1 MIAKWLATWVPEPG
15 ARRRLGTATGIYNI
29 GTGMFFTV
37 SVLYFT
43 EGLGLSVTEVGLW
56 LAVAGLIGLF
66 AGVPMGYLADR
77 RGPRGVAALSL
88 VVLALTMVGY
98 VFVTSIWMFV
108 AVTVVEMLATSASR
122 ASRGGLIRR
131 VGGEG
136 AAAYRSQLRA
146 IENAGVGIGAV
157 VGGLALTLNTLTA
170 YQVLFLVNAATFLIG
185 ALVTARLPRFA
196 PMPTPPDTRRWVALR
211 DRPFIAYT
219 VLNGVMSL
227 QYAVI
232 TFALPLWIATETSA
246 PRWMVGAVLLI
257 NTLGV
262 VALQVWVGRKVK
274 TVRQGAAAM
283 RVAGFVFLIACMG
296 TAVAAD
302 LPAWAAAAVLI
313 AAVAVHSVG
322 EMCHAAAVF
331 ALSFELA
338 PAHAQSE
345 YVGLQDMG
353 LGAAFAV
360 APAVLGAVCLGVGQ
374 VGWLLF
380 GGLLTAAGL
389 ATVPVVR
396 WAIRSRPFP
405 LASDEVPVADAEPPT
420 VKLAIAPFAVRPPV
434 DRQLPLP
441 QTRVQVRSQL
451 EYVVLDDN
459 SRFTLDGD
467 CVVGREP
474 HDCDAARSGLR
485 PIRIDVRANGMSRA
499 HLEIR
504 RVDGRV
510 FIIDRQSKN
519 GVAIRPAGQ
528 TQWIRIAPWKPIVW
542 LPGMSVLI
550 GSRILRLEAAGQRPT
565 VRNEPI
571 IPIAVRTAKPANNQ
585 RAAAGSPP
593 VVRLTT
599 TPAKP
604 APNAPSL
611 DRTVLM
617 AAAAAPPPS
626 GSSTVRINHADRCG
640 HAMATPHPAMHSV
653 IAHRPTSSQR
663 ASRSGVTAASK
674 RPAATHNGAART
686 RRSAMR
692 ELFSE
697 AEMISATAQPT
708 ASAAPRKAGP
718 VAATSGRYGA

>member
-1 MIAKWLATWVPEPG
+1 MIGNWLSTLVPEPG
-15 ARRRLGTATGIYNI
+15 ARRRLGLATGIYNI
-29 GTGMFFTV
+29 GTGMFMTS

-43 EGLGLSVTEVGLW
+43 EGLGLSITEVGLW

-66 AGVPMGYLADR
+66 GGVPMGHLADR

-98 VFVTSIWMFV
+98 IFVTHIWMFV
-108 AVTVVEMLATSASR
+108 TVTVVEMLATSASR

-146 IENAGVGIGAV
+146 IENAGVGVGAV
-157 VGGLALTLNTLTA
+157 IGGLALGLGSLAA
-170 YQVLFLVNAATFLIG
+170 YQALFLLNAATFLIG
-185 ALVTARLPRFA
+185 AWVCVRLPHFS
-196 PMPTPPDTRRWVALR
+196 PMPTAPGTRRLVALR
-211 DRPFIAYT
+211 DKPFIAYT

-232 TFALPLWIATETSA
+232 TFALPLWIAMETSA
-246 PRWMVGAVLLI
+246 PRWMVGAVLLV

-262 VALQVWVGRKVK
+262 VALQVSVGRKVK

-283 RVAGFVFLIACMG
+283 RVAGFVFLVACVG
-296 TAVAAD
+296 VAVAAD
-302 LPAWAAAAVLI
+302 LPAWAAVAVLL

-360 APAVLGAVCLGVGQ
+360 APAVLGALCLGIGQ
-374 VGWLLF
+374 VGWVLL
-380 GGLLTAAGL
+380 GGLLTVAGM

-405 LASDEVPVADAEPPT
+405 LESEQVPVPDAEPSTPEVT
-420 VKLAIAPFAVRPPV
+420 TAPFAVR
-434 DRQLPLP
+434 RHSPLSK
-441 QTRVQVRSQL
+441 TTVHMHRQL

-459 SRFTLDGD
+459 SRFILDRD
-467 CVVGREP
+467 CVVGRDP
-474 HDCDAARSGLR
+474 HDCDAARRGLR

-504 RVDGRV
+504 GAYGRV

-528 TQWIRIAPWKPIVW
+528 TQWIRIAPWKPIAW
-542 LPGMSVLI
+542 LPGMSVRI

-571 IPIAVRTAKPANNQ
+571 IPITVRMAKPANNQ
-585 RAAAGSPP
+585 RAAA
-593 VVRLTT
+593 
-599 TPAKP
+599 
-604 APNAPSL
+604 
-611 DRTVLM
+611 
-617 AAAAAPPPS
+617 AAPPS
-626 GSSTVRINHADRCG
+626 SASTVRINHADRCG
-640 HAMATPHPAMHSV
+640 QAMATPHPAMLNA
-653 IAHRPTSSQR
+653 IAHRPTTFQGG
-663 ASRSGVTAASK
+663 SRSWVTATSD

-697 AEMISATAQPT
+697 AEMFSATVQPT
-708 ASAAPRKAGP
+708 ASAAPRTTRLI
-718 VAATSGRYGA
+718 AATSERNAT

>member
-1 MIAKWLATWVPEPG
+1 MMGNWLSTWVPERG
-15 ARRRLGTATGIYNI
+15 ARRRLGLATGIYNI

-66 AGVPMGYLADR
+66 AGVPMGHLADR

-88 VVLALTMVGY
+88 VVLALTMAAY

-146 IENAGVGIGAV
+146 IENAGVGVGAV
-157 VGGLALTLNTLTA
+157 IGGLALTLDTLAA

-185 ALVTARLPRFA
+185 AWVCAMLPRFA
-196 PMPTPPDTRRWVALR
+196 PMPAPPGTRRWVALR

-246 PRWMVGAVLLI
+246 PRWMVGAVLLV

-262 VALQVWVGRKVK
+262 VALQVWVGGKVK

-283 RVAGFVFLIACMG
+283 RVAGLVFLVACG
-296 TAVAAD
+296 GVAVAAD
-302 LPAWAAAAVLI
+302 LPAWAAAAVLL

-338 PAHAQSE
+338 PAPAQSE

-360 APAVLGAVCLGVGQ
+360 APAVLGALCLGIGQ
-374 VGWLLF
+374 AGWVLL
-380 GGLLTAAGL
+380 GGLFVAAGV
-389 ATVPVVR
+389 ATVPIVQ

-405 LASDEVPVADAEPPT
+405 LASDEVPVPGAEPSTPEVT
-420 VKLAIAPFAVRPPV
+420 TAPIAVRPPA
-434 DRQLPLP
+434 RRLPPLP
-441 QTRVQVRSQL
+441 QTVQIRRQL

-459 SRFTLDGD
+459 SRFTLDRD
-467 CVVGREP
+467 CVVGRDP
-474 HDCDAARSGLR
+474 HDCDAARRGLR
-485 PIRIDVRANGMSRA
+485 PIRIDVLANGMSRA

-510 FIIDRQSKN
+510 LIIDRQSTN

-528 TQWIRIAPWKPIVW
+528 TQWVRIAPWKPIVW
-542 LPGMSVLI
+542 LPGMSVRI
-550 GSRILRLEAAGQRPT
+550 GSRILRLESAGQH
-565 VRNEPI
+565 
-571 IPIAVRTAKPANNQ
+571 
-585 RAAAGSPP
+585 P
-593 VVRLTT
+593 VVRKEPIVPITVRT
-599 TPAKP
+599 AKP
-604 APNAPSL
+604 APNAPDA
-611 DRTVLM
+611 DRTVLI
-617 AAAAAPPPS
+617 APVVAPPPS
-626 GSSTVRINHADRCG
+626 KSSTVRINHADRWG
-640 HAMATPHPAMHSV
+640 HP
-653 IAHRPTSSQR
+653 I
-663 ASRSGVTAASK
+663 
-674 RPAATHNGAART
+674 
-686 RRSAMR
+686 
-692 ELFSE
+692 
-697 AEMISATAQPT
+697 
-708 ASAAPRKAGP
+708 RKPGLI
-718 VAATSGRYGA
+718 AATSERVGV

>member
-1 MIAKWLATWVPEPG
+1 MIGNWLSTLVPEPG
-15 ARRRLGTATGIYNI
+15 ARRRLGLATGIYNI
-29 GTGMFFTV
+29 GTGMFMTV

-43 EGLGLSVTEVGLW
+43 EGLALSVTEVGLW

-66 AGVPMGYLADR
+66 GGVPMGHLADR

-98 VFVTSIWMFV
+98 IFVTHIWMFV
-108 AVTVVEMLATSASR
+108 VVTVVEMLATSASR

-146 IENAGVGIGAV
+146 IENAGVGAGAV
-157 VGGLALTLNTLTA
+157 IGGLALGLGSLAA
-170 YQVLFLVNAATFLIG
+170 YQALFLLNAATFLIG
-185 ALVTARLPRFA
+185 AWVCARLPHFS
-196 PMPTPPDTRRWVALR
+196 PMPTPPGTRRLVALR
-211 DRPFIAYT
+211 DKPFIAYT

-246 PRWMVGAVLLI
+246 PRWMVGAVLLV

-283 RVAGFVFLIACMG
+283 RVAGFVFLVACVG
-296 TAVAAD
+296 VAVAAD
-302 LPAWAAAAVLI
+302 LPAWAAVAVLL

-360 APAVLGAVCLGVGQ
+360 APAVLGALCLGVGQ
-374 VGWLLF
+374 VGWALL
-380 GGLLTAAGL
+380 GGLFVAAGL

-405 LASDEVPVADAEPPT
+405 LASDRVPVPGAEPSTPEVT
-420 VKLAIAPFAVRPPV
+420 TAPIAVRPPAR
-434 DRQLPLP
+434 RQPPLP
-441 QTRVQVRSQL
+441 QTTVQIHRQL

-459 SRFTLDGD
+459 SRFTLDRD
-467 CVVGREP
+467 CVVGRYP

-499 HLEIR
+499 HLEVR

-510 FIIDRQSKN
+510 FIIDRQSRN

-528 TQWIRIAPWKPIVW
+528 TQWIRIAPWEPIAW
-542 LPGMSVLI
+542 LPGMSVRI

-571 IPIAVRTAKPANNQ
+571 IPITVRTAKPANIQ
-585 RAAAGSPP
+585 RAAA
-593 VVRLTT
+593 
-599 TPAKP
+599 
-604 APNAPSL
+604 
-611 DRTVLM
+611 
-617 AAAAAPPPS
+617 PPS
-626 GSSTVRINHADRCG
+626 SASTVRINHANRRGHAMATAPSSASTVRINHTDRRGHAMATAPSSASTVRINHTDRRG
-640 HAMATPHPAMHSV
+640 HAMATPHP
-653 IAHRPTSSQR
+653 
-663 ASRSGVTAASK
+663 
-674 RPAATHNGAART
+674 ATHNGAART

-697 AEMISATAQPT
+697 VEMISATVQAT
-708 ASAAPRKAGP
+708 ASAAPRKTGP
-718 VAATSGRYGA
+718 VAATSGRNEA

>member
-1 MIAKWLATWVPEPG
+1 MIGNWLSTWVPEPG
-15 ARRRLGTATGIYNI
+15 ARRRLGLATGIYNI

-88 VVLALTMVGY
+88 VVLALTMAAY
-98 VFVTSIWMFV
+98 VFVSSIWMFV
-108 AVTVVEMLATSASR
+108 VVTVVEMLATSASR

-211 DRPFIAYT
+211 DRPFIVYT

-283 RVAGFVFLIACMG
+283 RVAGLVFLVACVG

-302 LPAWAAAAVLI
+302 LPAWAAVAVLI

-360 APAVLGAVCLGVGQ
+360 APAVLGALCLGIGQ
-374 VGWLLF
+374 AGWLLL
-380 GGLLTAAGL
+380 GGLFVAAGM

-405 LASDEVPVADAEPPT
+405 SRQT
-420 VKLAIAPFAVRPPV
+420 GFRSRAPSRPP
-434 DRQLPLP
+434 
-441 QTRVQVRSQL
+441 
-451 EYVVLDDN
+451 
-459 SRFTLDGD
+459 
-467 CVVGREP
+467 
-474 HDCDAARSGLR
+474 
-485 PIRIDVRANGMSRA
+485 
-499 HLEIR
+499 
-504 RVDGRV
+504 
-510 FIIDRQSKN
+510 
-519 GVAIRPAGQ
+519 
-528 TQWIRIAPWKPIVW
+528 
-542 LPGMSVLI
+542 
-550 GSRILRLEAAGQRPT
+550 
-565 VRNEPI
+565 
-571 IPIAVRTAKPANNQ
+571 
-585 RAAAGSPP
+585 
-593 VVRLTT
+593 
-599 TPAKP
+599 
-604 APNAPSL
+604 
-611 DRTVLM
+611 
-617 AAAAAPPPS
+617 
-626 GSSTVRINHADRCG
+626 
-640 HAMATPHPAMHSV
+640 
-653 IAHRPTSSQR
+653 
-663 ASRSGVTAASK
+663 
-674 RPAATHNGAART
+674 
-686 RRSAMR
+686 
-692 ELFSE
+692 
-697 AEMISATAQPT
+697 
-708 ASAAPRKAGP
+708 RK
-718 VAATSGRYGA
+718 

>member
-1 MIAKWLATWVPEPG
+1 MIGNWLSTWVPEPG
-15 ARRRLGTATGIYNI
+15 PHRRLGVATGIYNI

-66 AGVPMGYLADR
+66 AGVPMGHLADR
-77 RGPRGVAALSL
+77 RGPRGVAAMSL

-98 VFVTSIWMFV
+98 VFVTHIWMFI

-146 IENAGVGIGAV
+146 IENAGVGVGAV
-157 VGGLALTLNTLTA
+157 IGSLALTLNTLAA
-170 YQVLFLVNAATFLIG
+170 YQVVFLVNAATFLIG
-185 ALVTARLPRFA
+185 AWVCARLPHFA
-196 PMPTPPDTRRWVALR
+196 PLPAPPGTRRGVALR
-211 DRPFIAYT
+211 DKPFIAYT
-219 VLNGVMSL
+219 ILNGVMSL

-232 TFALPLWIATETSA
+232 TFALPLWIATQTSA

-257 NTLGV
+257 NTIGV
-262 VALQVWVGRKVK
+262 VALQVCVGRKVT

-283 RVAGFVFLIACMG
+283 RVAGFVFLVACG
-296 TAVAAD
+296 GVAVSAD

-360 APAVLGAVCLGVGQ
+360 APAVLGAMCLGIGQ
-374 VGWLLF
+374 VGWVLL

-396 WAIRSRPFP
+396 WAVRSRPFP
-405 LASDEVPVADAEPPT
+405 LASDEVAVSDEVPVPDAAPFIPD
-420 VKLAIAPFAVRPPV
+420 VAIAPFAVR
-434 DRQLPLP
+434 RHSPLSHP
-441 QTRVQVRSQL
+441 TVQMQRPL

-459 SRFTLDGD
+459 SRFTLDRD
-467 CVVGREP
+467 CVVGRAP
-474 HDCDAARSGLR
+474 HDCDAARRGLL
-485 PIRIDVRANGMSRA
+485 PIRIEVRTNGMSRA

-504 RVDGRV
+504 CAYGRV
-510 FIIDRQSKN
+510 FIIDRQSRN
-519 GVAIRPAGQ
+519 GVAIRPPGQ
-528 TQWIRIAPWKPIVW
+528 TQWIRIAPWEPIAW
-542 LPGMSVLI
+542 LPGMSVRI
-550 GSRILRLEAAGQRPT
+550 GSRILRLEAASQRPT
-565 VRNEPI
+565 VPNEPSRSI
-571 IPIAVRTAKPANNQ
+571 TVRMAK
-585 RAAAGSPP
+585 
-593 VVRLTT
+593 
-599 TPAKP
+599 PAKP
-604 APNAPSL
+604 APDI
-611 DRTVLM
+611 DRTVRM
-617 AAAAAPPPS
+617 AAPVAPPS
-626 GSSTVRINHADRCG
+626 RASTVRIDRAFQG
-640 HAMATPHPAMHSV
+640 
-653 IAHRPTSSQR
+653 
-663 ASRSGVTAASK
+663 
-674 RPAATHNGAART
+674 
-686 RRSAMR
+686 
-692 ELFSE
+692 
-697 AEMISATAQPT
+697 
-708 ASAAPRKAGP
+708 AAPRKTGL
-718 VAATSGRYGA
+718 VAATSERNAT

>member
-1 MIAKWLATWVPEPG
+1 MFSKWLSTWVPEPG

-66 AGVPMGYLADR
+66 AGVPMGHLADR

-108 AVTVVEMLATSASR
+108 VVTVVEMLATSASR

-196 PMPTPPDTRRWVALR
+196 PMPTPPGTRRLVALR
-211 DRPFIAYT
+211 DKPFIAYT

-274 TVRQGAAAM
+274 TVGQGAAAM
-283 RVAGFVFLIACMG
+283 RVAGLVFLVACVG
-296 TAVAAD
+296 SALAAD
-302 LPAWAAAAVLI
+302 LPAWAAVAVLI

-360 APAVLGAVCLGVGQ
+360 APAVLGAICLGMGQ

-380 GGLLTAAGL
+380 GGLLVAAGM

-396 WAIRSRPFP
+396 WAVRSRPFP
-405 LASDEVPVADAEPPT
+405 LESEQVPVADAEPPT
-420 VKLAIAPFAVRPPV
+420 PEMATAPFTVR
-434 DRQLPLP
+434 RQSPLSQP
-441 QTRVQVRSQL
+441 TVRIHRQL

-459 SRFTLDGD
+459 SRFTLDRD
-467 CVVGREP
+467 CVVGRDP
-474 HDCDAARSGLR
+474 HDCDVGLR

-504 RVDGRV
+504 RADGRV
-510 FIIDRQSKN
+510 FIVDRQSKN

-528 TQWIRIAPWKPIVW
+528 TRWTRIAPWQPIVW

-550 GSRILRLEAAGQRPT
+550 GSRMLRLEAPGQRPA
-565 VRNEPI
+565 VRN
-571 IPIAVRTAKPANNQ
+571 RAKPANNR
-585 RAAAGSPP
+585 RAG
-593 VVRLTT
+593 
-599 TPAKP
+599 
-604 APNAPSL
+604 
-611 DRTVLM
+611 
-617 AAAAAPPPS
+617 AAAASPS
-626 GSSTVRINHADRCG
+626 ESSTVRMNHAVPKAANAAPPSSASTVRMNHADGRRR
-640 HAMATPHPAMHSV
+640 AMAT
-653 IAHRPTSSQR
+653 
-663 ASRSGVTAASK
+663 
-674 RPAATHNGAART
+674 
-686 RRSAMR
+686 
-692 ELFSE
+692 
-697 AEMISATAQPT
+697 
-708 ASAAPRKAGP
+708 SAAPRKTGR